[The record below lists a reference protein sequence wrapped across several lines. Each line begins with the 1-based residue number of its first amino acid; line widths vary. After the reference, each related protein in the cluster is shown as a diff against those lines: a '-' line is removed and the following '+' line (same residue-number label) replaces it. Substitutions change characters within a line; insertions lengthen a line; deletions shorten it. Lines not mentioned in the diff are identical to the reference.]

1 MNLAQHFFWRAG
13 FGPTAA
19 TLLSNGK
26 WKAESHF
33 DKYWKQSQQPL
44 RPITVPQPSL
54 ESLPAM
60 IAGNNNGQAALQKE
74 QREKLQ
80 QQSREAIKQLNLHW
94 LDEMVN
100 SEAQLR
106 EKIALFWHGHFAC
119 RNLNSLHQQQLLHVI
134 REGALGNFAT
144 LLTNV
149 SKSAAMLAFLNNQ
162 QNRKLQPNENFAREV
177 MELFTLG
184 RGHYTEQDVKEAARA
199 FTGWGFN
206 PNGEFVFRKN
216 QHDVGSKTIFGMSG
230 NFNGDDVLAMLL
242 KQPQTARFI
251 TAKLYRFLVNEEVNE
266 EHVSWLSKRFYD
278 SGYEMKQLLGDI
290 FTANW
295 FYDIVNQGKIVKSPV
310 VLWVGMRRMLP
321 MQLEN
326 PDIQL
331 LLQRALG
338 QILLYPPSVAGWPG
352 GTNWID
358 SSSLLLRM
366 RLPQLVALAEP
377 FELSTPADDDMQMGK
392 MQNTLGKK
400 AINRFKLKGDIE
412 WEPLIEALHKYKTSD
427 IVQQLCEHLLQSP
440 HQLSSIIEAQ
450 VAPGLPVNSFIKQTT
465 LLAMATPAYQLC

>member
-1 MNLAQHFFWRAG
+1 
-13 FGPTAA
+13 
-19 TLLSNGK
+19 
-26 WKAESHF
+26 
-33 DKYWKQSQQPL
+33 
-44 RPITVPQPSL
+44 
-54 ESLPAM
+54 
-60 IAGNNNGQAALQKE
+60 
-74 QREKLQ
+74 
-80 QQSREAIKQLNLHW
+80 
-94 LDEMVN
+94 
-100 SEAQLR
+100 
-106 EKIALFWHGHFAC
+106 
-119 RNLNSLHQQQLLHVI
+119 
-134 REGALGNFAT
+134 
-144 LLTNV
+144 
-149 SKSAAMLAFLNNQ
+149 
-162 QNRKLQPNENFAREV
+162 
-177 MELFTLG
+177 
-184 RGHYTEQDVKEAARA
+184 
-199 FTGWGFN
+199 
-206 PNGEFVFRKN
+206 
-216 QHDVGSKTIFGMSG
+216 
-230 NFNGDDVLAMLL
+230 MLL

-412 WEPLIEALHKYKTSD
+412 WEPLIEALHKYKKSD